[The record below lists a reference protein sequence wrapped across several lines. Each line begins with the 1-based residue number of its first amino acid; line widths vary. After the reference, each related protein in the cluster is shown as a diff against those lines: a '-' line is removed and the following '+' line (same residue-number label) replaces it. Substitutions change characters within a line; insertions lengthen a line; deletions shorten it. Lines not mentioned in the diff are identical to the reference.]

1 MFLKTQGSQREF
13 EAAEAE
19 ETFFQHERKA
29 MRALTKV
36 WTHDTQ
42 PFDNE
47 DYISLAKELEQE
59 LEASLLGQL
68 SLWREDKT
76 SPSQEEDTQPAATP
90 ASAKVDMPE

>member
-1 MFLKTQGSQREF
+1 
-13 EAAEAE
+13 
-19 ETFFQHERKA
+19 

-68 SLWREDKT
+68 SLWRDDKT
-76 SPSQEEDTQPAATP
+76 SQSQEEDTNPQRHPLRQKWTCPSDSQARP
-90 ASAKVDMPE
+90 SQ